1 MIALLR
7 EGYCSHPDP
16 DSDPC
21 SLRIIKAHTIQK
33 KGGLAEISEAGHV
46 LTAKPTMKDM
56 IDTQGKPSPRRVG
69 VNKASVFPGFC
80 NKHDT
85 ALFKPIEGETV
96 SLNKDT
102 AFLFS
107 YRAIAYERFAK
118 EAQLKGISVQRDL
131 DRGLPFLQQ
140 RLIQTHLKNFEY
152 GVKIGMRDVDRW
164 KKQFDERLLSGAR
177 DDFHFL
183 AVRFN
188 RVLPIVACGAF
199 HPEFDVQGKPLQ
211 RLGRTGEDYDHV
223 TVNVTSLNGQT
234 ISVFGWIGSE
244 VGPAGAFAS
253 SFAGVADGRKADV
266 LLRLLFLQ
274 TDNMFLRP
282 SWWDSLQTSRR
293 AAFTELMMSGTPT
306 RARSGYEF
314 VDDQEMVTSAD
325 VAGIVSG

>member
-1 MIALLR
+1 
-7 EGYCSHPDP
+7 
-16 DSDPC
+16 
-21 SLRIIKAHTIQK
+21 
-33 KGGLAEISEAGHV
+33 
-46 LTAKPTMKDM
+46 MKDM

-69 VNKASVFPGFC
+69 VNNASLFPGFC

-140 RLIQTHLKNFEY
+140 RLIQTHLKNFQN

-183 AVRFN
+183 AVRFD

-199 HPEFDVQGKPLQ
+199 HPEYDVQGKPLQ

-234 ISVFGWIGSE
+234 ISVLAGLVAKLDRLARLRVRLRELLTVERLMCYSGCCSSIPTTCSCVQ
-244 VGPAGAFAS
+244 VGGTLC
-253 SFAGVADGRKADV
+253 K
-266 LLRLLFLQ
+266 RL
-274 TDNMFLRP
+274 
-282 SWWDSLQTSRR
+282 
-293 AAFTELMMSGTPT
+293 AALHSPN
-306 RARSGYEF
+306 
-314 VDDQEMVTSAD
+314 
-325 VAGIVSG
+325 